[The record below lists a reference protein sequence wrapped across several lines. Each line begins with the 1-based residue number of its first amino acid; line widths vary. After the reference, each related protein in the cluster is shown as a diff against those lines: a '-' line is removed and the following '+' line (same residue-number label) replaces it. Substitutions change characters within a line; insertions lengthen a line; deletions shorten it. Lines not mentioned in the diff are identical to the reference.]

1 MTDKFGGW
9 SSILPMWHQI
19 QEMGEDLMK
28 ISAAHPEGINLIGT
42 YFNVEFTVNINIL
55 YMLGTFVTFRIR
67 RK

>member
-9 SSILPMWHQI
+9 SSIAPMWHQI
-19 QEMGEDLMK
+19 LEMGEDLMK

-42 YFNVEFTVNINIL
+42 YFNIEFL